1 MCSLAEVSSSRTS
14 HIFSAKSLLVRA
26 KSSCVTVARTSSS
39 LEASPPT
46 APRTAA
52 ASIPRRSTDIGT
64 TTALAFLMRF
74 PLHSTVMRS
83 GRAPSSSLA
92 FAAPYAMA
100 MGSVQPS
107 AVSSSPFRIASNLR
121 QSSMHKFMI
130 LPPFLPVQAH
140 CHPQRSGPWSAG
152 QPRRSLPGR
161 RTLPPAWRVS
171 KAPLRTPLFLDA
183 ALFMIKIGLFPPFL
197 NDKNSFRCYAPEQV
211 DAFHTILGLREIM
224 PLSQEVPEAQP
235 RRVRPPARQVGA
247 LRHGQHRSNTGRI
260 SVPFTVTRGSP
271 PG

>member
-26 KSSCVTVARTSSS
+26 KSSCLTVARTSSS

-107 AVSSSPFRIASNLR
+107 AVRSSPFRIASNLR

-140 CHPQRSGPWSAG
+140 CHPQRSGPWCAG

-171 KAPLRTPLFLDA
+171 KAPLRTPLFSDA
-183 ALFMIKIGLFPPFL
+183 ALFMIRSAYFPHSLMIKIVFAAM
-197 NDKNSFRCYAPEQV
+197 R
-211 DAFHTILGLREIM
+211 
-224 PLSQEVPEAQP
+224 LS
-235 RRVRPPARQVGA
+235 R
-247 LRHGQHRSNTGRI
+247 LM
-260 SVPFTVTRGSP
+260 PFTPSLGSGKSCRCLKKYLKP
-271 PG
+271 SPDVCALQLGRWAPSAMGSIVPIPEGFLCPSP